1 MTLAESYRILGL
13 EPGCTEQEIKRSFK
27 KLARTLH
34 PDVNPDPKAHEQFI
48 RLTKALEVVLNP
60 PIEKNQPSGRTS
72 RAQKPTASPEE
83 TLDRM
88 REAKARYEKMEQRK
102 KHENETYFY
111 SLTSGKRLKALKV
124 VMYVG
129 AIISFFFIT
138 ETVLPYHQHEDE
150 LLSRDKRLYNGIM
163 YTTIEGITLKNKGS
177 YYCEYKGRYWDSM
190 YPEVI
195 IESSWF
201 SHTPIRMIQNDDYE
215 VGITNFDFHL
225 GSLRWLIVLI
235 LLCPLIPYFRP
246 KRTIFHVFIFYFSI
260 YMVGIIELY
269 ILLTNNRIVHFLTL
283 GFF

>member
-1 MTLAESYRILGL
+1 
-13 EPGCTEQEIKRSFK
+13 
-27 KLARTLH
+27 
-34 PDVNPDPKAHEQFI
+34 
-48 RLTKALEVVLNP
+48 
-60 PIEKNQPSGRTS
+60 
-72 RAQKPTASPEE
+72 
-83 TLDRM
+83 
-88 REAKARYEKMEQRK
+88 
-102 KHENETYFY
+102 
-111 SLTSGKRLKALKV
+111 
-124 VMYVG
+124 MYVG